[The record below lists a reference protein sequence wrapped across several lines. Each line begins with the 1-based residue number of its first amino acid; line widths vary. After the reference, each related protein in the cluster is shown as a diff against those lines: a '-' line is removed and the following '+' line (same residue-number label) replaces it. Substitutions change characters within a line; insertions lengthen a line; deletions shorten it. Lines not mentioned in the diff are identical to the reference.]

1 MNNLIAKRIAELPI
15 AEVERTQAL
24 GYLATGEAFAEAIVA
39 IVNLFQPAQNAPAD
53 LKPSH

>member
-15 AEVERTQAL
+15 AEGERTQAL
-24 GYLATGEAFAEAIVA
+24 GYLASGDAIAEAILA
-39 IVNLFQPAQNAPAD
+39 IINLFQPAQHAPAD